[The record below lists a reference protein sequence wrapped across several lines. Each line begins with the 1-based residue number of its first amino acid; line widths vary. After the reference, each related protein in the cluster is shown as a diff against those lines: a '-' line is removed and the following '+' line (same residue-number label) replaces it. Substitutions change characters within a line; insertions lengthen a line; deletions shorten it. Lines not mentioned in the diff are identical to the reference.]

1 MHNQHH
7 HFKKLQWTHQ
17 VTYNILILFSHLATS
32 KFQFISIHC
41 VILFYFYNKRTV
53 TKMHLQWLTSKLTK
67 HHLNPLPPTPH
78 HHLRMFTCV
87 YYYFKLVIT
96 FYFIKLIW
104 WKVGAISQ
112 WVPHFLFKGEM
123 KLKKISLFISCHKWK
138 KHFKMI
144 LSKRKQWSFL
154 TTMDNLKKL
163 AKPFFEVVTNPFLSW
178 LSKVRG
184 IRFYTCS
191 WGTW

>member
-1 MHNQHH
+1 MAVLASYQPLLTALTDSLACCLLRCRGIKGGTWAHTQIGLLQEFDSRASPLNPPNRGKSPPRSHTTVAYNWR
-7 HFKKLQWTHQ
+7 KKDVSHACTINIIILNNNEHIKWPII
-17 VTYNILILFSHLATS
+17 ILILFSHLATS

-96 FYFIKLIW
+96 F
-104 WKVGAISQ
+104 
-112 WVPHFLFKGEM
+112 
-123 KLKKISLFISCHKWK
+123 
-138 KHFKMI
+138 
-144 LSKRKQWSFL
+144 
-154 TTMDNLKKL
+154 
-163 AKPFFEVVTNPFLSW
+163 
-178 LSKVRG
+178 
-184 IRFYTCS
+184 
-191 WGTW
+191 